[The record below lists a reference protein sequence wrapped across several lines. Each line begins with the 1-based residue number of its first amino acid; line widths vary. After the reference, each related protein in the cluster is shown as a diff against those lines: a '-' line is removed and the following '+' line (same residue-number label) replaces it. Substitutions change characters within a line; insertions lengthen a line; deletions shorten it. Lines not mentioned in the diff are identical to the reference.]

1 MIATPYAPAKKSFLA
16 TYATALTT
24 AIFLVVGITGVLVF
38 FHIGDKYLK
47 GAHEWLGMAF
57 ILAAGLHVARHW
69 KGFLN
74 LLAQKRTWALSAVSA
89 LALGGFMLS
98 ASLAPAGGGNPMKA
112 MVDVTAQAPLGTLA
126 PVLGVEPD
134 QLVQRLEAGGI
145 EVASLSQPLEEIA
158 KSQGKPLPMLYGLIL
173 RPVAK

>member
-1 MIATPYAPAKKSFLA
+1 MIATSYVPAKKSFLA

-24 AIFLVVGITGVLVF
+24 AIFFVVGITGVLVF
-38 FHIGDKYLK
+38 FHIGDKYLM

-57 ILAAGLHVARHW
+57 LLAAGLHVARHA
-69 KGFLN
+69 KAFVN
-74 LLAQKRTWALSAVSA
+74 LMKQKRTWALSAASA

-98 ASLAPAGGGNPMKA
+98 ASLAPTGGGNPMKA
-112 MVDVTAQAPLGTLA
+112 MVDVTAKAPLASLA
-126 PVLGVEPD
+126 PMLGVEPD
-134 QLVQRLEAGGI
+134 QLVLRLEAGGV

-158 KSQGKPLPMLYGLIL
+158 RSQGKPLPMLYGLIL